1 MQSIEKDE
9 HMSCQLKYL
18 KQSKE
23 YLPDSRDN
31 VSLLISSWTKALV
44 NHEVKKVPA
53 VPAEEINQQINLANI
68 FSIVHYSG
76 D

>member
-1 MQSIEKDE
+1 
-9 HMSCQLKYL
+9 MSCQLKYL

-31 VSLLISSWTKALV
+31 VSLLILLRTKALV
-44 NHEVKKVPA
+44 NHEVKEMPA
-53 VPAEEINQQINLANI
+53 VLAEEINPQINIANI

>member
-1 MQSIEKDE
+1 
-9 HMSCQLKYL
+9 MSCQLKYL
-18 KQSKE
+18 KQNKE

-31 VSLLISSWTKALV
+31 VSLLILSQTKALV
-44 NHEVKKVPA
+44 NYGVKEVLA
-53 VPAEEINQQINLANI
+53 VPVEKMNPQMNVANI

>member
-1 MQSIEKDE
+1 
-9 HMSCQLKYL
+9 MSCQLKYL

-31 VSLLISSWTKALV
+31 VSLLILSRIKALM
-44 NHEVKKVPA
+44 NHKVKEVPA
-53 VPAEEINQQINLANI
+53 VPAEEINPQINVANT

-76 D
+76 N